1 MKRENYYKF
10 LYGICGVLAVAFCIY
25 SLSHYSDYRA
35 WALPMYWYF
44 VGDVLLF
51 LLPCAVVF
59 AIARSVKRKYNGKH

>member
-1 MKRENYYKF
+1 MKRENYYKV

-44 VGDVLLF
+44 IGDVLLF
-51 LLPCAVVF
+51 LLPCVVVF